1 MKIVKLYLFKDNS
14 KFYAE
19 EKLSIP
25 NTYGVNDLKDYL
37 VNEYNLYV
45 GMNIVVIPDE
55 NNFENPYPILVLRR
69 DRKYGV

>member
-1 MKIVKLYLFKDNS
+1 MKIIKLYLFKDNS

-19 EKLSIP
+19 EELSIP

-55 NNFENPYPILVLRR
+55 NNFENSYPILVLGR